1 MADIQQLQNLQ
12 EQLNQQF
19 KLNDP
24 SSQVNQLVSQSADAL
39 TCGPNCQK
47 NREAEKLKQAYL
59 DAKANISTSPT
70 QLNEAAKNYYTYT
83 QGTAGYNRYLAAQVS
98 SQASA
103 TSSSAASTFADAL
116 GSAADLTDTYAKLY
130 TSYENAF
137 DLYEKYLIENSE
149 LQGSIDMINTDTVT
163 SDRKSFYE
171 SQGLD
176 GLNNWNTVLK
186 WIYIIMVCIY
196 TIGFLLTKSNYSFIY
211 RFSILI
217 AFIVYPFVIT
227 YIVITVYKWIS
238 KINSLIPKNV
248 YVSQH

>member
-19 KLNDP
+19 RLNDP
-24 SSQVNQLVSQSADAL
+24 SSQVNRMVTQSADAL

-47 NREAEKLKQAYL
+47 TREAERLKQAYL
-59 DAKANISTSPT
+59 DAKANVSTSPT

-103 TSSSAASTFADAL
+103 TSSATASTFADAL

-196 TIGFLLTKSNYSFIY
+196 IFGLLLAKSSYNFMSRFL
-211 RFSILI
+211 ILI
-217 AFIVYPFVIT
+217 SFIVYPFIIT
-227 YIVITVYKWIS
+227 YIVITIYTWVS
-238 KINSLIPKNV
+238 KIGALIPKNV
-248 YVSQH
+248 YISN